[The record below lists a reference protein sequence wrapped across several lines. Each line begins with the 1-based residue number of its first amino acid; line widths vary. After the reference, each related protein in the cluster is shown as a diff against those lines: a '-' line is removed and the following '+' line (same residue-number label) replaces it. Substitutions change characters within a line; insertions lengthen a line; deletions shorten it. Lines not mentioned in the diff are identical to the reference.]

1 MVNKWEIYFCDLNP
15 VIGSEQQGA
24 RPVLIISNDAV
35 NHNLPVS
42 TVLPLSSVKENDKIY
57 PTEILLPI
65 EITGLMKLSVAMV
78 QQIRTISH
86 SRLIKKV
93 GSINNDEIKNRI
105 LIAIRDYFEY
115 E

>member
-1 MVNKWEIYFCDLNP
+1 M
-15 VIGSEQQGA
+15 
-24 RPVLIISNDAV
+24 
-35 NHNLPVS
+35 
-42 TVLPLSSVKENDKIY
+42 
-57 PTEILLPI
+57 PI

-86 SRLIKKV
+86 NKLIKKV